1 MRTFK
6 TTKSGVPLIVEYY
19 YDNAHEDVVIDSIC
33 VEDSDVDIYFL
44 LDDKTIND
52 IIEEATINFEND
64 Y

>member
-1 MRTFK
+1 MRIFK

-19 YDNAHEDVVIDSIC
+19 YDRAHEDIVIDSIC

-44 LDDKTIND
+44 LDDS
-52 IIEEATINFEND
+52 IIKNIMEEVTINFEND